1 MTIFFVS
8 VTDLYDKKE
17 VIVFVV
23 DVCKFKMSDKQYGT
37 FVIICLKVM
46 LQFNA
51 LLYRY
56 KSTLRV

>member
-37 FVIICLKVM
+37 FVIICLKWCSSLM
-46 LQFNA
+46 H
-51 LLYRY
+51 YY
-56 KSTLRV
+56 IDIRVH